1 MTSNDDATVPTAP
14 ENTHASALP
23 PPAPV
28 PIDVPKPAGQG
39 RTITALATLPERTL
53 LDECALSA
61 ALNLSKRTVRRMVSR
76 HELPPPFR
84 FAGKSTW
91 LTGKVLAHIEA
102 RAERQVRDAER
113 AARKLE
119 AS

>member
-1 MTSNDDATVPTAP
+1 M
-14 ENTHASALP
+14 ENELNAGAHA
-23 PPAPV
+23 
-28 PIDVPKPAGQG
+28 PIDSPKPAPG

-53 LDECALSA
+53 LDESALST

-84 FAGKSTW
+84 FGGKSTW

-102 RAERQVRDAER
+102 RAERQARDAER
-113 AARKLE
+113 AARKLDTL
-119 AS
+119 A